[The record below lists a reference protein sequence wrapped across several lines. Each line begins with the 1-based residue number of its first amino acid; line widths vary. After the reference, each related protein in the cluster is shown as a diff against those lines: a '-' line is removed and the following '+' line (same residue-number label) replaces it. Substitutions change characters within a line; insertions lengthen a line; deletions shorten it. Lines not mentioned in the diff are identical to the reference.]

1 MVKRVIMLKKS
12 FVLAAVALI
21 AFSAC
26 QNKVDSDLERPS
38 DETVTYPVEM
48 TFYGTNDFNTK
59 TVERN
64 RMEQGG
70 CHSI

>member
-38 DETVTYPVEM
+38 DETVT
-48 TFYGTNDFNTK
+48 
-59 TVERN
+59 
-64 RMEQGG
+64 
-70 CHSI
+70 